1 MSDVDGMDTQTKE
14 NARAYRSTPTPEMV
28 TDNTLTAIIKW
39 KYVWKNKSGGNST
52 CDFTELKAYATDEHI
67 RLLIS
72 KFQQSGWREATKVER
87 FCDIRKVLSHAFNA
101 QSGKQK
107 NKIQFSPE
115 TCTQYIHATYLSM
128 ASTGKGIHGKPISA
142 NVLGWFGSNLN
153 SICKKLG
160 FGGVPKAARNLNTN
174 SASLDSDN
182 YPPKQLR
189 SIAFALLTDRRAL
202 LKRYQDES
210 LSKHQRKLAFDRLVY
225 NAVFLTIYYLGT
237 GQTETLSM
245 FLEDEW
251 VCQKSG
257 AGRISIEGFKTRG
270 NTVELRS
277 FTPRASCKSF
287 FESHLKLSKAHSVSL
302 GLDKHYLFRRMDG
315 EAPSCDNLATYAK
328 NYLVKHSKRIQLLIE
343 KNPDFRL
350 NCNLLKS
357 SIKQYVEQKLGRS
370 KAAES
375 TRNAPETYDN
385 SKYGK
390 VSKGEARNQLALG
403 LTALHNLGENPDGGT
418 IVAVAQAKEAIGDVI
433 SHEEW
438 EALKEADTE
447 HCVVENQNGGF
458 CKGADTPQKKEFQK
472 TVDKSGVLSDEEKS
486 QLGCGF
492 VVKCFGCSNFGVVD
506 DPHDIWRLLSFEQRL
521 NEAMIVHQNVEHFIT
536 NFGEVKAN
544 LNKLKARFK
553 KAHLKAAMKQL
564 ERECHPLWDEN
575 SVMDIFRG

>member
-1 MSDVDGMDTQTKE
+1 MTDVMNAEPKD
-14 NARAYRSTPTPEMV
+14 NARAYRSTPTTEMV
-28 TDNTLTAIIKW
+28 TDNTLTAITKW
-39 KYVWKNKSGGNST
+39 KYVWKNAYGYNSK
-52 CDFTELKAYATDEHI
+52 CDFAELKLYATDEHI

-72 KFQQSGWREATKVER
+72 KFQQSGWRESSKVCH
-87 FCDIRKVLSHAFNA
+87 FLTVRKILDHAFNN
-101 QSGKQK
+101 QSGKRK
-107 NKIQFSPE
+107 TKVQFSSE

-128 ASTGKGIHGKPISA
+128 ASTGKGLHGKPISA
-142 NVLGWFGSNLN
+142 KTLGWLGSNLN
-153 SICKKLG
+153 SICKKFG
-160 FGGVPKAARNLNTN
+160 FGSIPKAARNLDTS

-182 YPPKQLR
+182 YTPKQLR

-202 LKRYQDES
+202 LKRYQNES
-210 LSKHQRKLAFDRLVY
+210 LSEAQRRFAFDRLVC

-237 GQTETLSM
+237 GQTETRSM

-277 FTPRASCKSF
+277 FTPRASCKVF
-287 FESHLKLSKAHSVSL
+287 FESHLELSKAHSASL
-302 GLDKHYLFRRMDG
+302 GLDKHYLFLKMNG
-315 EAPSCDNLATYAK
+315 NAPTGINLKDYAQV
-328 NYLVKHSKRIQLLIE
+328 YLVKHSKRIQALI
-343 KNPDFRL
+343 KNNPDFRL

-357 SIKQYVEQKLGRS
+357 SIKQYAEQKLGRS
-370 KAAES
+370 KAAQN
-375 TRNAPETYDN
+375 TRNASETYDN
-385 SKYGK
+385 ANYGK
-390 VSKGEARNQLALG
+390 VSKSEARNQLALG
-403 LTALHNLGENPDGGT
+403 LTALHNLGENPGGGT
-418 IVAVAQAKEAIGDVI
+418 VVAVAQAKEAIGEVV

-447 HCVVENQNGGF
+447 HHVVENQNGGF

-472 TVDKSGVLSDEEKS
+472 SVDRSGVLSDEEKS

-492 VVKCFGCSNFGVVD
+492 VVKCFGCSNFGIVD
-506 DPHDIWRLLSFEQRL
+506 DPHDIWRLLSFEKRL
-521 NEAMIVHQNVEHFIT
+521 NEVMLVHQNVEHFIT

-575 SVMDIFRG
+575 SVIDIFRG

>member
-1 MSDVDGMDTQTKE
+1 VTDVIDMECKE
-14 NARAYRSTPTPEMV
+14 NARAYRSTPTMEMV
-28 TDNTLTAIIKW
+28 TYNTLTAITKW
-39 KYVWKNKSGGNST
+39 KYTWKDSNGSNST
-52 CDFTELKAYATDEHI
+52 CDFAELKAYATDEHI

-72 KFQQSGWREATKVER
+72 KFQQSGWREASKVGN
-87 FCDIRKVLSHAFNA
+87 FSTIRKIIRHAFNA
-101 QSGKQK
+101 HSGKRK
-107 NKIQFSPE
+107 AKVQFSPE

-128 ASTGKGIHGKPISA
+128 ASTGKGLHGKPISA
-142 NVLGWFGSNLN
+142 KTLGWLGSNLN
-153 SICKKLG
+153 SICKKFGLG
-160 FGGVPKAARNLNTN
+160 TIPKAARNLDTS

-182 YPPKQLR
+182 YTPKQLR
-189 SIAFALLTDRRAL
+189 LIAFALLADRRAL
-202 LKRYQDES
+202 LERYQDKSQSEY
-210 LSKHQRKLAFDRLVY
+210 QRKLAFDRLVS

-277 FTPRASCKSF
+277 FTPRASCKTF
-287 FESHLKLSKAHSVSL
+287 FESHLALSKAHSTFL
-302 GLDKHYLFRRMDG
+302 GLDKHYLFRKMDG
-315 EAPSCDNLATYAK
+315 DVQTACNLNTYAQD
-328 NYLVKHSKRIQLLIE
+328 YLVKNSKRIQVLIE

-357 SIKQYVEQKLGRS
+357 SIKQYAEQKLGRS
-370 KAAES
+370 KAAQN

-385 SKYGK
+385 SQYGK
-390 VSKGEARNQLALG
+390 VSKSEARNQLALG
-403 LTALHNLGENPDGGT
+403 LTALHNLGENPHGGT
-418 IVAVAQAKEAIGDVI
+418 VVAVAQAKEAIGEVI

-447 HCVVENQNGGF
+447 HCVTENQNGGF

-472 TVDKSGVLSDEEKS
+472 TVDRSGVLSDEEKS
-486 QLGCGF
+486 RLGCGF

-506 DPHDIWRLLSFEQRL
+506 DPYDIWRLLSFEQRL
-521 NEAMIVHQNVEHFIT
+521 NEAMIVHQNVEHFIA

-553 KAHLKAAMKQL
+553 KAHLKAAIKQL

>member
-1 MSDVDGMDTQTKE
+1 MTDVIDTEVKE
-14 NARAYRSTPTPEMV
+14 NARAYRSTPTSEMV
-28 TDNTLTAIIKW
+28 TDNTLTVITKW
-39 KYVWKNKSGGNST
+39 KYTWKNGSGSNTT
-52 CDFTELKAYATDEHI
+52 CDFAELKAYATDEHV

-72 KFQQSGWREATKVER
+72 KFQQSGWRESSKAER
-87 FCDIRKVLSHAFNA
+87 FRSVRKILTHAFNA
-101 QSGKQK
+101 QSRKRK
-107 NKIQFSPE
+107 AKVQFSPE

-128 ASTGKGIHGKPISA
+128 ASTGKGLHGKPIKPKYI
-142 NVLGWFGSNLN
+142 GWLGSNLN
-153 SICKKLG
+153 SICKKFG
-160 FGGVPKAARNLNTN
+160 FGVIPKAARNLDTR

-182 YPPKQLR
+182 YTPKQLR
-189 SIAFALLTDRRAL
+189 SIAFALLADRRAL

-210 LSKHQRKLAFDRLVY
+210 LSEAQRRIAFDRLVC

-270 NTVELRS
+270 TTVELRS

-287 FESHLKLSKAHSVSL
+287 FESHLALSKAHSVSL
-302 GLDKHYLFRRMDG
+302 GSDKHYLFLKMNG
-315 EAPSCDNLATYAK
+315 NVPSADSLNIYAQ
-328 NYLVKHSKRIQLLIE
+328 NYLIKHSKRIQALIE
-343 KNPDFRL
+343 NNPDFRL

-357 SIKQYVEQKLGRS
+357 SIKQYAEQKLGRS
-370 KAAES
+370 KAAQS
-375 TRNAPETYDN
+375 TRNASETFDN
-385 SKYGK
+385 AKYGK

-403 LTALHNLGENPDGGT
+403 LTALHNLGENPNGGT
-418 IVAVAQAKEAIGDVI
+418 VVAVAQAKEAIGEVV
-433 SHEEW
+433 SREEW

-472 TVDKSGVLSDEEKS
+472 TVDRSGVLSDEEKS

-492 VVKCFGCSNFGVVD
+492 VVKCFGCPNFGIVD

-521 NEAMIVHQNVEHFIT
+521 NEAMLVHQNVEHFIA

>member
-1 MSDVDGMDTQTKE
+1 MDTEPKE
-14 NARAYRSTPTPEMV
+14 NARAYRSIPTTEMV
-28 TDNTLTAIIKW
+28 TDNTLTAITKW
-39 KYVWKNKSGGNST
+39 KYTWKNGHGSNSM
-52 CDFTELKAYATDEHI
+52 CNFAELKAYATDEHI

-72 KFQQSGWREATKVER
+72 KFQQSGWREASKVEHFR
-87 FCDIRKVLSHAFNA
+87 NVRQILRHAFNA
-101 QSGKQK
+101 QSGKRK
-107 NKIQFSPE
+107 AKVQFSTE

-128 ASTGKGIHGKPISA
+128 ASTGKGLHGKPIKPKS
-142 NVLGWFGSNLN
+142 LGWLGSNLN
-153 SICKKLG
+153 SICKKFG
-160 FGGVPKAARNLNTN
+160 FGTIPKAVRNLDTN

-182 YPPKQLR
+182 YTPKQLR
-189 SIAFALLTDRRAL
+189 SIAFALLADRRAL
-202 LKRYQDES
+202 LERYQDGS
-210 LSKHQRKLAFDRLVY
+210 LSECQRRFAFDRLVC

-277 FTPRASCKSF
+277 FTPRASCKRF
-287 FESHLKLSKAHSVSL
+287 FESHLALSKAHSTFL
-302 GLDKHYLFRRMDG
+302 GLDKHYLFLKMNG
-315 EAPSCDNLATYAK
+315 NVPNSSNLRKYAQD
-328 NYLVKHSKRIQLLIE
+328 YLVKHSKRIQALIGQ
-343 KNPDFRL
+343 NPDFRL

-357 SIKQYVEQKLGRS
+357 SIKQYAEQKLGRS
-370 KAAES
+370 KAAQS
-375 TRNAPETYDN
+375 TRNASETYDN
-385 SKYGK
+385 AKYGK

-403 LTALHNLGENPDGGT
+403 LTALHNLGENPSGGT
-418 IVAVAQAKEAIGDVI
+418 VVAVAQAKEAIGEVI

-447 HCVVENQNGGF
+447 HHVVENQNGGF

-472 TVDKSGVLSDEEKS
+472 TVDRSGVLSEEEKS

-506 DPHDIWRLLSFEQRL
+506 DPHDIWRLLSFEKRL
-521 NEAMIVHQNVEHFIT
+521 NEAMVVHQNVEHFIT

-575 SVMDIFRG
+575 SIMDIFRG